1 MGFEEETSREMALL
15 QSNQDVISS
24 ALQEFRKLL
33 DQQIFTKPIIPEEDM
48 ITIVDDWI
56 KFYLSHFSNK
66 MTGDQQEQERALQK
80 LQEELQTSSNPFLDK
95 YRAFLKAL

>member
-1 MGFEEETSREMALL
+1 MALL

>member
-1 MGFEEETSREMALL
+1 MALL

-24 ALQEFRKLL
+24 ALQEYRKLL
-33 DQQIFTKPIIPEEDM
+33 DQQVFTEPVISEENM

-56 KFYLSHFSNK
+56 KFYLSYFSKK
-66 MTGDQQEQERALQK
+66 MMGDQQEQERAMQK
-80 LQEELQTSSNPFLDK
+80 LQEELQTSSIPFLDK

>member
-1 MGFEEETSREMALL
+1 MTLL

-24 ALQEFRKLL
+24 ALQQFNKLL
-33 DQQIFTKPIIPEEDM
+33 NQQVFTKPIISEESM
-48 ITIVDDWI
+48 VTIVDDWI
-56 KFYLSHFSNK
+56 KFYLSHFSTK

-95 YRAFLKAL
+95 YRAFLKSL

>member
-1 MGFEEETSREMALL
+1 MALL

-24 ALQEFRKLL
+24 ALQEFSKLL
-33 DQQIFTKPIIPEEDM
+33 NQQVFTEPVIPEKDM

-56 KFYLSHFSNK
+56 KFYLSYFSNK

-80 LQEELQTSSNPFLDK
+80 LQEDLWISANPFLDK